1 MENVLDGFS
10 RLKRVHTAVNTINQ
24 ENAMSINQP
33 IKKGDKVAYYIQ
45 RRISTGHQRVR
56 RVGTVQGWRN
66 GKVVVLHPAKYT
78 ELVAETDLYFVE

>member
-1 MENVLDGFS
+1 
-10 RLKRVHTAVNTINQ
+10 
-24 ENAMSINQP
+24 MSINQP
-33 IKKGDKVAYYIQ
+33 IKKGDKVAYYIR